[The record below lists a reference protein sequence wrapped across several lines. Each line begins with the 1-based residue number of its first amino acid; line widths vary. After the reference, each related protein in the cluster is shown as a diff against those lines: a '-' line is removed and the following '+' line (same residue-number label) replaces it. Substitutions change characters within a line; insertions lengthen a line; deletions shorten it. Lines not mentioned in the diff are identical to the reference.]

1 MTSDDSQH
9 SKKFTKAADSG
20 YDIRLPDVNGL
31 DQDEEWC
38 EVREDGSWHR
48 LRFHDYHEIYDRP
61 GLYEAI
67 FYERLGCCS
76 PERVVQQLNEVLEDH
91 PDSPEDLKVLD
102 LGAGNGMVGE
112 ELKDAG
118 VEKVVGVDII
128 PEAKKAAL
136 RDRPEVYEDYVVT
149 DMTDIPE
156 PVEEK
161 LRKQGLNCLSTV
173 AALGFGDI
181 PAAAFLNALDLID
194 TPGWIAFNI
203 KEDFLDES
211 DRAGFAGL
219 IHKLCDDGIIRME
232 AYRRYPHRLAITG
245 EPLHYVAVVATK
257 RRDVP
262 DEYRNL

>member
-1 MTSDDSQH
+1 MAKDTPREEISRPALGNGQY
-9 SKKFTKAADSG
+9 A
-20 YDIRLPDVNGL
+20 IRLPDVNGL

-38 EVREDGSWHR
+38 DVMLNGSWR
-48 LRFHDYHEIYDRP
+48 RIRFHDYHEIYKRP
-61 GLYEAI
+61 GLYESI
-67 FYERLGCCS
+67 FYDRLQCCS
-76 PERVVQQLNEVLEDH
+76 PQRVVQQLKEVMEDH
-91 PDSPEDLKVLD
+91 ADNPGDLKVLD

-136 RDRPEVYEDYVVT
+136 RDRPDVYEDYVVT

-194 TPGWIAFNI
+194 TPGWITFNI
-203 KEDFLDES
+203 KEDFLDER
-211 DRAGFAGL
+211 DDAGFAGL
-219 IHKLCDDGIIRME
+219 IHSLCDDGIIRME
-232 AYRRYPHRLAITG
+232 AYRRYPHRLAVSG
-245 EPLHYVAVVATK
+245 KPLHYVAVVATK

-262 DEYRNL
+262 DNYRDL